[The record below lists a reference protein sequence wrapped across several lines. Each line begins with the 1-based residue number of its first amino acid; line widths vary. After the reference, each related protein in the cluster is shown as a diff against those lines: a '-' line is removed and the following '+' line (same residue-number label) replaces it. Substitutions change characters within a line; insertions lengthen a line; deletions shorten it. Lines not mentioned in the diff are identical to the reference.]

1 MKRLVICCD
10 GTWQQLSSPYPS
22 NVVKLA
28 QSVKPI
34 ASDGVPQIV
43 FYDEGI
49 GTESQKILGG
59 ATGLGIDRNIEDA
72 YRFLSLNY
80 VDGDEIYLFGF
91 SRGAYTVRSLA
102 GMIYCAG
109 LLSRPHVTKTHEAYE
124 LYRHRDVKPRDKMAA
139 DYRDT
144 YGDRVP
150 ITLIG
155 CFDTVGSLGIPGVPA
170 FKQVHEQLNKRYRFH
185 DTTLNKGIQNALHAV
200 AIDEIREAFDVTPMK
215 KHPDADNQRVIQV
228 WFPGEHGCVG
238 GGTKEHSG
246 LSDAALQWMLD
257 STRNLGLGLEFDPS
271 VIPTGINPNYE
282 CDFNNDPGVFKL
294 AGIKLR
300 EVSDVIEELHESTIL
315 RWQTRQDYR
324 PQNLQRLLPRLDSI
338 QQAEKTASQSEN
350 LAASPPRI
358 EQYRECENLAASP
371 RRTGKY
377 RERKTIMA
385 SKRDTSRDG
394 FKNKL
399 ETAALTGLKPIWSFI
414 QNNSGLAKKV
424 NKTLINNAIN
434 KIPVRP
440 YQFST
445 MSPYTSWDSLID
457 RSYSGLQ
464 LPPLDWKPLTNENYV
479 GINLAPTEEFE
490 KNLPP
495 IKDLE
500 ILYRKDGETQ
510 YSPKSSLMFPY
521 FVQWF
526 TDSFLRTAR
535 DDHRK
540 NTSNH
545 HIDLCNV
552 YGLNPKITQMLRS
565 HKGGKMKSQFI
576 NGEEYPPFYYDEE
589 GRAKEEFAE
598 LPHLYTENSI
608 PKSETFSHEK
618 KQKLFAMGIEL
629 ERANVQIG
637 YVMLNVLCLR
647 EHNRVCDILAENYP
661 AWDDERLFQTARN
674 IVVVEFLRIVLED
687 YINHITPYHFQFFT
701 DPQAF
706 TNEKW
711 YRHNWM
717 SVEFSLVYRWHSM
730 LPDTLIHNEE
740 TVPMPASMWNNNMI
754 ISKGLGGIFE
764 ESCSQP
770 AAQLSLFNTPEFLL
784 PTELASIRMARQSK
798 LRSYNDYRE
807 LCKYP
812 RVTDFDQ
819 ISGNKRVQR
828 ELKSLYG
835 HVDNIELY
843 VGLYA
848 EDLRPNSALPPL
860 VGRLIGIDAFS
871 QAFTNP
877 LLAENIFNPET
888 FSPVGWEIIHN
899 TKTLSEVVHRN
910 IPQGKNYRISFYRY
924 NWQPV

>member
-10 GTWQQLSSPYPS
+10 GTWQQLTSPCPS
-22 NVVKLA
+22 NIVKLA
-28 QSVKPI
+28 QAVKPI
-34 ASDGVPQIV
+34 ASDGVPQLV

-49 GTESQKILGG
+49 GTDSNKLLGG
-59 ATGLGIDRNIEDA
+59 VTGLGIDRNIEDA

-80 VDGDEIYLFGF
+80 DAGDEIYLFGF

-102 GMIYCAG
+102 GMIYCSG
-109 LLSRPHVTKTHEAYE
+109 LLRRPSVTRTHEAYE
-124 LYRHRDVKPRDKMAA
+124 LYRDRGVKPRDKDAV
-139 DYRDT
+139 DYRRKYCCD
-144 YGDRVP
+144 DVS
-150 ITLIG
+150 ITLLG
-155 CFDTVGSLGIPGVPA
+155 CFDTVGSLGIPGLPA
-170 FKQVHEQLNKRYRFH
+170 FKQIHQQLNKRYRFH
-185 DTTLNKGIQNALHAV
+185 DTTLNRSIQNALHAV
-200 AIDEIREAFDVTPMK
+200 AIDEIREVFDVTPMK
-215 KHPDADNQRVIQV
+215 KHPEAENQRVIQV
-228 WFPGEHGCVG
+228 WFPGGHGCVG
-238 GGTKEHSG
+238 GGTEEHRG
-246 LSDAALQWMLD
+246 LSDTALQWMMD
-257 STRNLGLGLEFDPS
+257 STRELGLGLEFDPS
-271 VIPTGINPNYE
+271 AIEKGIKPDYA
-282 CDFNNDPGVFKL
+282 CDFRNDPGIFKL
-294 AGIKLR
+294 AGIKFR
-300 EVSDVIEELHESTIL
+300 EVSDAIDELHESTIKRL
-315 RWQTRQDYR
+315 QTRNDYR
-324 PQNLQRLLPRLDSI
+324 PKNLERHLPKLASI
-338 QQAEKTASQSEN
+338 QQPEQTISQSHNRPE
-350 LAASPPRI
+350 STPR
-358 EQYRECENLAASP
+358 
-371 RRTGKY
+371 TDKY
-377 RERKTIMA
+377 RKVKTLMTT
-385 SKRDTSRDG
+385 KRDTSRDG

-399 ETAALTGLKPIWSFI
+399 ETAVLTGFKPIWSFI
-414 QNNSGLAKKV
+414 QSNPGLAKKV
-424 NKTLINNAIN
+424 NKTIINNAIN
-434 KIPVRP
+434 KIPARP
-440 YQFST
+440 YPFST

-457 RSYSGLQ
+457 RSYSGLH
-464 LPPLDWKPLTNENYV
+464 LPPLDWKPLTNKNYM
-479 GINLAPTEEFE
+479 GIKLTPAKKFE

-500 ILYRKDGETQ
+500 VLYRKDGETQ
-510 YSPKSSLMFPY
+510 YSQKSSLMFPY

-526 TDSFLRTAR
+526 TDSFMRTDR
-535 DDHRK
+535 DDQRK
-540 NTSNH
+540 NTSHH
-545 HIDLCNV
+545 HINLCNV
-552 YGLNPKITQMLRS
+552 YGLNPKITHMLRS
-565 HKGGKMKSQFI
+565 HKGGKLKSQFI
-576 NGEEYPPFYYDEE
+576 NGEEYPPFYYDED
-589 GRAKEEFAE
+589 GRPKEEFAG
-598 LPHLYTENSI
+598 LPHLYSEDAI
-608 PKSETFSHEK
+608 PKAETFSPEK
-618 KQKLFAMGIEL
+618 KQKLFVMGIEL

-647 EHNRVCDILAENYP
+647 EHNRVCDILARNYP
-661 AWDDERLFQTARN
+661 TWDDERLFQTARN

-730 LPDTLIHNEE
+730 LPDTLIHNEQ
-740 TVPMPASMWNNNMI
+740 TVPMPASMWNNDMI

-784 PTELASIRMARQSK
+784 HTELASIRMGRESK

-819 ISGNKRVQR
+819 ISGDKRVQR
-828 ELKSLYG
+828 ELKRLYG

-871 QAFTNP
+871 QALTNP

-899 TKTLSEVVHRN
+899 TKTLSELVHRN
-910 IPQGKNYRISFYRY
+910 IPQGETYRISFYRY
-924 NWQPV
+924 NWQPA